1 MSFGKMLSSVGKT
14 VASAGAAAA
23 IGLTPSAAKAGEQH
37 NHAVLGVESTKH
49 SSMFHG
55 GYFREIG
62 HHLSLGLAA
71 GVGADYHGSPV
82 GSAEAVLAYH
92 KTVRGDIFGV
102 LEAGVGAEVLK
113 GGHGVHAAPVAKLTG
128 LLGYQATP
136 SVGVYVGPSVVRVPG
151 STDVSLSVGTVLGF

>member
-1 MSFGKMLSSVGKT
+1 MSFGKILSSVGA
-14 VASAGAAAA
+14 VAA
-23 IGLTPSAAKAGEQH
+23 IGLSHGSASAGEKH

-49 SSMFHG
+49 NSMLHG

-92 KTVRGDIFGV
+92 KTVRGDVFGV

-113 GGHGVHAAPVAKLTG
+113 GGHGVHTAPVAKLTG

-136 SVGVYVGPSVVRVPG
+136 SVGVYAGPSVIRVPG
-151 STDVSLSVGTVLGF
+151 SMDVSLSVGTVLGF